1 MSDEIPDIEL
11 IGRALTGDQM
21 AYREILK
28 RYRTP
33 LYNLLFRM
41 VRNKMETEDLVQEAF
56 IKAFGSLATF
66 NDEYAFSTWL
76 YKIAI
81 NNCIDHF
88 RKKRLKTF
96 SLDKPIDSK
105 DGEIKREFPDPTYQ
119 PDNTLLSKEKDK
131 LIEEAI
137 QNLPEKYR
145 ISIVLRHTEDK
156 SYEEISQILNIPLGT
171 VKARIFRAREMLKKQ
186 LKHKLFP

>member
-1 MSDEIPDIEL
+1 MPEEVPDIEL
-11 IGRALTGDQM
+11 IQRALSGEQH

-28 RYRTP
+28 RYRAP

-41 VRNKMETEDLVQEAF
+41 VRDKMETEDLVQEAF

-81 NNCIDHF
+81 NNCIDHL

-96 SLDKPIDSK
+96 SLDKPIDSS
-105 DGEIKREFPDPTYQ
+105 DGDIKREIPDLTYQ
-119 PDNTLLSKEKDK
+119 PDHTLLSKEKDK
-131 LIEEAI
+131 LIADAI

-145 ISIVLRHTEDK
+145 ISIVLRHNEDK
-156 SYEEISQILNIPLGT
+156 SYEEISQILKIPLGT